1 VGITAAD
8 IRKFNYRC
16 LSVDAY
22 AGTKATTTGNSRETA
37 KFSYANHE
45 VVP

>member
-1 VGITAAD
+1 VCITAAV

-22 AGTKATTTGNSRETA
+22 AGTKSATTGNSRETA
-37 KFSYANHE
+37 KYSYAKDK